1 MDNVLPLRKKD
12 FSFEDEIRELTDL
25 CKEDL
30 VSVNTIILDKLDS
43 NVPLVHEV
51 GKYLILSGGK
61 RLRPLLTVSSFHMT
75 RNETSEIENKMNHIG
90 LSAAVEFI
98 HTATLLHDDVI
109 DESKQRRGKPTAN
122 EKWKNKTSV
131 LVGDFLFS
139 RAFQL
144 MTKYGNTETLK
155 ILADTSVVIS
165 EGEVLELA
173 NDKNLEINENI
184 YFEVVNAKTAS
195 LFSAACQVGS
205 ISALGTE
212 AEVNAL
218 KSFGTNF
225 GMTFQLIDDAI
236 DYSSNKKILGKNTGD
251 DFKEGKITL
260 PIILAYGRS
269 NDKEKK
275 FWERT
280 ISDLNQNDGDFEI
293 ALEIINKIAENSSID
308 VEDLQ
313 LSEIWAESFLYKS
326 KLTEHNDCIDYSSKH
341 YRAILYCN
349 DVKIKN
355 GPLFVF
361 PKSHTWANRENV
373 PHFINQKIERKLA
386 DKKKYCEVNKGDLLV
401 FDSRLIHG
409 RSPNT
414 TQEINRDI
422 TFEFYSKNHEKR
434 IYGTD

>member
-1 MDNVLPLRKKD
+1 MDNILPLRKKD
-12 FSFEDEIRELTDL
+12 FSFEDDIRELTDL

-75 RNETSEIENKMNHIG
+75 RNGTSEIENKMNHIG

-184 YFEVVNAKTAS
+184 YFEVVNAKTKYGNSETLKILADTSVVISEGEVLELVNDKNLEINENIYFEVVNAKTAS

-205 ISALGTE
+205 ISGLGTE

-236 DYSSNKKILGKNTGD
+236 DYSSNKIILGKNTGD

-260 PIILAYGRS
+260 PIILA
-269 NDKEKK
+269 
-275 FWERT
+275 
-280 ISDLNQNDGDFEI
+280 
-293 ALEIINKIAENSSID
+293 
-308 VEDLQ
+308 
-313 LSEIWAESFLYKS
+313 LS
-326 KLTEHNDCIDYSSKH
+326 
-341 YRAILYCN
+341 
-349 DVKIKN
+349 
-355 GPLFVF
+355 
-361 PKSHTWANRENV
+361 
-373 PHFINQKIERKLA
+373 
-386 DKKKYCEVNKGDLLV
+386 
-401 FDSRLIHG
+401 LIH
-409 RSPNT
+409 
-414 TQEINRDI
+414 I
-422 TFEFYSKNHEKR
+422 
-434 IYGTD
+434 

>member
-1 MDNVLPLRKKD
+1 MDNVLPLIKKD
-12 FSFEDEIRELTDL
+12 QIFENEIKYLTEL

-30 VSVNTIILDKLDS
+30 VSVNTIILNKLDS
-43 NVPLVHEV
+43 NVPLIQDVA
-51 GKYLILSGGK
+51 KYLILSGGK
-61 RLRPLLTVSSFHMT
+61 RLRPLLTVSSFYMT
-75 RNETSEIENKMNHIG
+75 SNKNIEIENKMNHIG

-144 MTKYGNTETLK
+144 MTKYGNTDTLK
-155 ILADTSVVIS
+155 ILADTSVIIS

-173 NDKNLEINENI
+173 NDKNLQINENV

-205 ISALGTE
+205 ISGYGTQ

-236 DYSSNKKILGKNTGD
+236 DYSSNRQTLGKNIGD

-269 NDKEKK
+269 NENEKK
-275 FWERT
+275 FWKRT
-280 ISDLNQNDGDFEI
+280 ISDLNQVEEDFDK
-293 ALEIINKIAENSSID
+293 ALEIINKYQCI
-308 VEDLQ
+308 EDTITRANHFANVAVDSLD
-313 LSEIWAESFLYKS
+313 IFKNNIYKE
-326 KLTEHNDCIDYSSKH
+326 KLVS
-341 YRAILYCN
+341 
-349 DVKIKN
+349 
-355 GPLFVF
+355 
-361 PKSHTWANRENV
+361 
-373 PHFINQKIERKLA
+373 
-386 DKKKYCEVNKGDLLV
+386 LV
-401 FDSRLIHG
+401 ST
-409 RSPNT
+409 SV
-414 TQEINRDI
+414 
-422 TFEFYSKNHEKR
+422 SR
-434 IYGTD
+434 IY

>member
-1 MDNVLPLRKKD
+1 MDNVLPLRKKV

-205 ISALGTE
+205 ISGLGTE

-280 ISDLNQNDGDFEI
+280 ISDLNQNDGDFEM
-293 ALEIINKIAENSSID
+293 ALEIINKYQCI
-308 VEDLQ
+308 EDTLTRANHF
-313 LSEIWAESFLYKS
+313 SNVAVDSVDIFKDNIYKEKLVSLVS
-326 KLTEHNDCIDYSSKH
+326 KSVS
-341 YRAILYCN
+341 
-349 DVKIKN
+349 
-355 GPLFVF
+355 
-361 PKSHTWANRENV
+361 
-373 PHFINQKIERKLA
+373 
-386 DKKKYCEVNKGDLLV
+386 
-401 FDSRLIHG
+401 
-409 RSPNT
+409 
-414 TQEINRDI
+414 
-422 TFEFYSKNHEKR
+422 R
-434 IYGTD
+434 IY